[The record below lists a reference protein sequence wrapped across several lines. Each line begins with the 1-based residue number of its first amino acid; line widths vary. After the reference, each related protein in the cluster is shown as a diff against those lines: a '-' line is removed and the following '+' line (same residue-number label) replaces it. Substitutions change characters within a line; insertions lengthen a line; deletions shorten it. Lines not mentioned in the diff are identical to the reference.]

1 MVCPRENE
9 APLTNTLLVIL
20 LIVFVVLMAWTA
32 ASSVL
37 DSVGRRRGRAE
48 AVGEERFDGGVRVT
62 AATVGVVGASGVDPA
77 YSAMAT
83 RPVGAESPEQ
93 REAVPRLGRVARE
106 RYLSQA
112 RLGITHY
119 IVIFIVASVL
129 GLLAEELWMWVSQG
143 RVESRVGVVWGPFSP
158 LYGFG
163 ALVFT
168 VVLWNFRD
176 SPWYEVFLVSMGTGA
191 AIEQTTGLCMEY
203 FWHAQSWT
211 YIGLPDAITQ
221 WICWTSVLLWGVL
234 GVVYGR
240 VVLPEAVWIMGEPS
254 SRVQAV
260 VVGVLVALVSVD
272 LIATAYCFFR
282 MEQRAL
288 GIAPQNVVDVYV
300 DSRMGDDFI
309 ENRFE
314 NLVVGRQLDPN
325 Q

>member
-1 MVCPRENE
+1 
-9 APLTNTLLVIL
+9 
-20 LIVFVVLMAWTA
+20 MAWTA
-32 ASSVL
+32 ASSVF
-37 DSVGRRRGRAE
+37 DSVERRRGRAE
-48 AVGEERFDGGVRVT
+48 AVGEERFDAGTRVT
-62 AATVGVVGASGVDPA
+62 AATVGAVVPIGSDPA
-77 YSAMAT
+77 YRAMAT

-93 REAVPRLGRVARE
+93 REQVPRLGRVARE

-129 GLLAEELWMWVSQG
+129 GLFAEELWMWVSQG

-254 SRVQAV
+254 SKVQAV

-288 GIAPQNVVDVYV
+288 GIPPQNVVDAYV
-300 DSRMGDDFI
+300 DSRMGDEFI
-309 ENRFE
+309 EDRFE